1 MSSRRP
7 PPRRRREFSREEGP
21 FDRVL
26 RTGRE
31 RDPAPLIIGGTIIF
45 LAVLILILVL
55 PPLSLLGGGG
65 GNEVGQPQEVGCGIT
80 ARVREDLP
88 NLPEGL
94 VSLSALYEM
103 NVPPEAKEQGCL
115 VTTISLTKPT
125 QDSSNLGFYTY
136 EDGNWRRLAAAT
148 LAEDGT
154 AAEAQLTDIP
164 ANMAVLRLATARF
177 EAIGS
182 IPSGAVVDPEL
193 AGLLSIISP
202 RDYAPA
208 EDGSIT
214 GTATVPPEGQNLKV
228 FPTIAAVDGEAAANV
243 ATILSEPGRIQS
255 HIDAI
260 VALAEAGK
268 YEGIDIDYRQVD
280 ASVGTEFSQFVA
292 TLAQELHKAGRS
304 LSITLPM
311 PEVRD
316 STVDT
321 GGYDWEALGKA
332 ADKVKLLAEVDQST
346 YRTRMGS
353 VLRKATSVIE
363 PTKLYLVV
371 SPFSH
376 EKTKDG
382 VRTVTFLEA
391 MGIANV
397 MTVVPGETGTEEIT
411 GGQRVLITG
420 DNIYRAKGASGI
432 KWDDNAASV
441 TFSYRVGEEE
451 TRTVWVENEFSAGF
465 KLEAVQAFRLAGVA
479 IEDASQNAGVA
490 AILPAV
496 DALVRGGQTQLLRP
510 SPDNLKPEWTA
521 SGGSIEAGTTGGAVT
536 WVAPSEGGTFEISL
550 VVSDGV
556 TRVGR
561 RMTLEVEA
569 TVTPTPEATPEATVE
584 EETPTPEATEEPT
597 ETPTETPTE
606 EATET
611 ATPEGTETSTP
622 EGTETPPAEVTETPA
637 PELTETPA
645 PEGEAPTPTP

>member
-1 MSSRRP
+1 
-7 PPRRRREFSREEGP
+7 
-21 FDRVL
+21 VL

-55 PPLSLLGGGG
+55 PPLSLLGGGDDG
-65 GNEVGQPQEVGCGIT
+65 EAGQPQEVGCGIT

-88 NLPEGL
+88 SLPEGL

-115 VTTISLTKPT
+115 VTTISLTKAT
-125 QDSSNLGFYTY
+125 QDSANLGFYTY

-148 LAEDGT
+148 LAEDGA

-182 IPSGAVVDPEL
+182 IPTGGVIDPAL

-208 EDGSIT
+208 ADGSIT
-214 GTATVPPEGQNLKV
+214 GTATALGEGQTLKV
-228 FPTIAAVDGEAAANV
+228 FPTIAAVDGEAAAAVN
-243 ATILSEPGRIQS
+243 TILSDPGRIQS

-260 VALAEAGK
+260 VDLAEAGK
-268 YEGIDIDYRQVD
+268 YDGIDIDYRQVD
-280 ASVGTEFSQFVA
+280 AAVGTEFSQFVA

-304 LSITLPM
+304 LSVTLPM
-311 PEVRD
+311 PEVTD
-316 STVDT
+316 SNVDT

-332 ADKVKLLAEVDQST
+332 ADKVKLLSEVDQST

-353 VLRKATSVIE
+353 VFRQATSVIE
-363 PTKLYLVV
+363 STKLYLVI

-382 VRTVTFLEA
+382 VRSITFLEA

-397 MTVVPGETGTEEIT
+397 MTVVPGESETAEIT

-432 KWDDNAASV
+432 KWDDNAVSI

-465 KLEAVQAFRLAGVA
+465 KLEAVQAFRLAGLA
-479 IEDASQNAGVA
+479 IEDVSQTAGAA

-496 DALVRGGQTQLLRP
+496 DALVRGGQAQLLRP
-510 SPDNLKPEWTA
+510 SADNLRPEWTA
-521 SGGSIEAGTTGGAVT
+521 SGGNIEAGQTGGAVT
-536 WVAPSEGGTFEISL
+536 WVAPSEGGTYEISL
-550 VVSDGV
+550 LVSDGV

-561 RMTLEVEA
+561 RMSLDVVAVE
-569 TVTPTPEATPEATVE
+569 TPTPEPTPEPTVE
-584 EETPTPEATEEPT
+584 EETPTEEPTEEPT
-597 ETPTETPTE
+597 ETPTEEATPTE
-606 EATET
+606 T
-611 ATPEGTETSTP
+611 AEPTGTP
-622 EGTETPPAEVTETPA
+622 EGTETPTPEVTETPT
-637 PELTETPA
+637 PELTETPT
-645 PEGEAPTPTP
+645 PEAETPTPTQ

>member
-1 MSSRRP
+1 
-7 PPRRRREFSREEGP
+7 
-21 FDRVL
+21 VL

-55 PPLSLLGGGG
+55 PPLSLLGGGDDG
-65 GNEVGQPQEVGCGIT
+65 EEGQPQEVGCGIT

-88 NLPEGL
+88 SLPEGL

-115 VTTISLTKPT
+115 VTTISLTRAT
-125 QDSSNLGFYTY
+125 QDSANLGFYTY

-148 LAEDGT
+148 LAEDGA

-182 IPSGAVVDPEL
+182 IPTGGVIDPAL

-208 EDGSIT
+208 ADGSIT
-214 GTATVPPEGQNLKV
+214 GTATALGEGQTLKV
-228 FPTIAAVDGEAAANV
+228 FPTIAAVDGEAAAAV
-243 ATILSEPGRIQS
+243 STILSDPGRIQS

-260 VALAEAGK
+260 VDLAEAGK
-268 YEGIDIDYRQVD
+268 YDGIDIDYRQVD
-280 ASVGTEFSQFVA
+280 AAVGTEFSQFVA

-304 LSITLPM
+304 LSVTLPM
-311 PEVRD
+311 PEVTD
-316 STVDT
+316 SNVDT

-332 ADKVKLLAEVDQST
+332 ADKVKLLSEVDQST
-346 YRTRMGS
+346 YRTRMAS
-353 VLRKATSVIE
+353 VFRQATSVIE
-363 PTKLYLVV
+363 STKLYLVI

-382 VRTVTFLEA
+382 VRGITFLEA

-397 MTVVPGETGTEEIT
+397 MTVVPGESETAEIT

-432 KWDDNAASV
+432 KWDDNAVSI

-465 KLEAVQAFRLAGVA
+465 KLEAVQAFRLAGLA
-479 IEDASQNAGVA
+479 IEDVSQTAGA
-490 AILPAV
+490 TAILPAV
-496 DALVRGGQTQLLRP
+496 DALVRGGETQLQRP
-510 SPDNLKPEWTA
+510 SPENLKPEWTA
-521 SGGSIEAGTTGGAVT
+521 SGGSIEAGQTGGAVT
-536 WVAPSEGGTFEISL
+536 WVAPSEGGTYEISL
-550 VVSDGV
+550 LVSDGV

-561 RMTLEVEA
+561 RMSLDVVAVE
-569 TVTPTPEATPEATVE
+569 TPTPEPTPEPTVE
-584 EETPTPEATEEPT
+584 EETPTAEATEEPT
-597 ETPTETPTE
+597 ETPTEEATPTG
-606 EATET
+606 T
-611 ATPEGTETSTP
+611 AEPTGTPEGTPEVTP
-622 EGTETPPAEVTETPA
+622 EVTETPT
-637 PELTETPA
+637 PELTETPT
-645 PEGEAPTPTP
+645 PEAETPTPEP

>member
-1 MSSRRP
+1 MSRRP
-7 PPRRRREFSREEGP
+7 PPRRRREFPREEGP

-65 GNEVGQPQEVGCGIT
+65 DDGLGQPQEVGCGIT
-80 ARVREDLP
+80 ARVRQDLP

-94 VSLSALYEM
+94 VALSALFEM

-115 VTTISLTKPT
+115 VTSINLSTPT
-125 QDSSNLGFYTY
+125 QDAANLGFYTY
-136 EDGNWRRLAAAT
+136 EAGNWRRLAAAT
-148 LAEDGT
+148 LAEDGA
-154 AAEAQLTDIP
+154 AAEAQLSDIP
-164 ANMAVLRLATARF
+164 ANMAVLRLATAKY

-182 IPSGAVVDPEL
+182 MPSGAAIDPSA

-208 EDGSIT
+208 ADGSIT
-214 GTATVPPEGQNLKV
+214 GTATALPEGQTFKV
-228 FPTIAAVDGEAAANV
+228 FPTIAAVDGEAAAAV
-243 ATILSEPGRIQS
+243 RTILSEPGRIKS

-268 YEGIDIDYRQVD
+268 YAGIDIDYRQVD

-304 LSITLPM
+304 LSVTLPM
-311 PEVRD
+311 PEVKD

-321 GGYDWEALGKA
+321 GGYNWEALGKA
-332 ADKVKLLAEVDQST
+332 ADKLKLLPEVDQLA
-346 YRTRMGS
+346 YRTRMSS
-353 VLRKATSVIE
+353 VFRYATSVIE
-363 PTKLYLVV
+363 STKLYVVV

-382 VRTVTFLEA
+382 VSTITFLDA

-397 MTVVPGETGTEEIT
+397 MTVVPGTPETEEIS

-441 TFSYRVGEEE
+441 TFSYRSGEE
-451 TRTVWVENEFSAGF
+451 TRTVWVENQFSAAF
-465 KLEAVQAFRLAGVA
+465 KLEAVQSFRLAGLA
-479 IEDASQNAGVA
+479 IEDVSQTAGVG

-496 DALVRGGQTQLLRP
+496 DALVRGGEVQLLRP
-510 SPDNLKPEWTA
+510 GADNLKPEWTA
-521 SGGSIEAGTTGGAVT
+521 SGGNVEAGSTGGAVT
-536 WVAPSEGGTFEISL
+536 WVAPSEGGTYEISL
-550 VVSDGV
+550 LVSDGV
-556 TRVGR
+556 SRVGR
-561 RMTLEVEA
+561 RLSLEVKA
-569 TVTPTPEATPEATVE
+569 TVTPTPEPTPEPTVE
-584 EETPTPEATEEPT
+584 EETPTPEATA
-597 ETPTETPTE
+597 TPTATATVTATATGTVAPTGTPQATATPTA

-611 ATPEGTETSTP
+611 PSPAA
-622 EGTETPPAEVTETPA
+622 ETPTPAAETPTPA
-637 PELTETPA
+637 P
-645 PEGEAPTPTP
+645 

>member
-1 MSSRRP
+1 
-7 PPRRRREFSREEGP
+7 
-21 FDRVL
+21 VL

-55 PPLSLLGGGG
+55 PPLSLLDGGGDG
-65 GNEVGQPQEVGCGIT
+65 QVGQPQEVGCGIT

-88 NLPEGL
+88 SLPEGL

-115 VTTISLTKPT
+115 VTTISLTKAT
-125 QDSSNLGFYTY
+125 QDSANLGFYTY

-148 LAEDGT
+148 LAEDGA

-164 ANMAVLRLATARF
+164 VNMAVLRLATARF

-182 IPSGAVVDPEL
+182 IPSGAAVDPAL
-193 AGLLSIISP
+193 AGLLAIISP

-208 EDGSIT
+208 ADGSIT
-214 GTATVPPEGQNLKV
+214 GTATALPEGQNLKV
-228 FPTIAAVDGEAAANV
+228 FPTIAAVDGEAAAAV
-243 ATILSEPGRIQS
+243 GTILSDPGRIQS

-260 VALAEAGK
+260 VNLAEAGK
-268 YEGIDIDYRQVD
+268 YAGIDIDYRRVD
-280 ASVGTEFSQFVA
+280 AAVGTEFSQFVA

-304 LSITLPM
+304 LSVTLPV

-332 ADKVKLLAEVDQST
+332 ADKIKLLPEVDQST

-353 VLRKATSVIE
+353 VLRQATSVIE
-363 PTKLYLVV
+363 STKLYLVI

-382 VRTVTFLEA
+382 VRSITFLEA

-397 MTVVPGETGTEEIT
+397 MTVVPGTPETEEIS

-432 KWDDNAASV
+432 KWDDNAVSI

-465 KLEAVQAFRLAGVA
+465 KLEAVQAFRLAGLA
-479 IEDASQNAGVA
+479 IEDVSQTAGA
-490 AILPAV
+490 TAILPAV
-496 DALVRGGQTQLLRP
+496 DALVRGGQAQLLRP
-510 SPDNLKPEWTA
+510 SPDNLRPEWTA
-521 SGGSIEAGTTGGAVT
+521 SGGNIEAGGTGGAVT
-536 WVAPSEGGTFEISL
+536 WVAPSEGGTYEISL
-550 VVSDGV
+550 LVSDGV

-561 RMTLEVEA
+561 RMSLDVEV
-569 TVTPTPEATPEATVE
+569 TPTPTPEATPEPTVE

-597 ETPTETPTE
+597 ETPTEEATPTE
-606 EATET
+606 T
-611 ATPEGTETSTP
+611 AEPTGTP
-622 EGTETPPAEVTETPA
+622 EGTETPTAEVTETPT
-637 PELTETPA
+637 PELTETPT
-645 PEGEAPTPTP
+645 PEAETPTPTP